1 MKKVKE
7 GIKDGESEDYVEGNA
22 RFLRWLIDQQ
32 LEERIQGFPVVCVK
46 ESCELTYK
54 KPLLMPHG
62 LWSKET
68 GDYVDLF
75 PSPYIMHDRYSDVF
89 EETHWQFLEE
99 RGFIYKDVLCQ
110 ENVETLDDP
119 QVEGSL
125 SEEEEHKISPAV
137 AVSQI
142 AFLEGHDGLLD
153 TVRRSKSKAR
163 RFLEF
168 ILKYVIKTDRSWE
181 QLNEVD
187 CSCKRKH
194 RVYPTWMT
202 LLKTREW
209 VPVGK
214 SKEDKPS
221 PQNVAALLDE
231 ELKRTIL
238 DDSDCAKFLLK
249 LGIGV
254 SDLLRIGVAEEKRF
268 ELNQLSARI
277 YGSSDPMILESISVI
292 LDNADI
298 RESVIMQREEKEKV
312 SRNQT
317 VGRTVESLLK
327 EALSQAG
334 IQVKRTG
341 VGSDYEVES
350 DFIEDGQEQ
359 ILEACRYL
367 IEVKSTSGDH
377 VRMTL
382 PQGKKAVGIGDVNK
396 YVLCVAKILPGEIN
410 EMSVR
415 NNSKFVIGIG
425 TLLRDKVNDATELKK
440 LEKELSPSS
449 TGDVELEIVGSGIR
463 FKIGNRVWQER
474 GIAFDEFVERIKS
487 DSWTATDASG
497 VC

>member
-1 MKKVKE
+1 
-7 GIKDGESEDYVEGNA
+7 
-22 RFLRWLIDQQ
+22 
-32 LEERIQGFPVVCVK
+32 
-46 ESCELTYK
+46 
-54 KPLLMPHG
+54 
-62 LWSKET
+62 
-68 GDYVDLF
+68 
-75 PSPYIMHDRYSDVF
+75 
-89 EETHWQFLEE
+89 
-99 RGFIYKDVLCQ
+99 
-110 ENVETLDDP
+110 
-119 QVEGSL
+119 
-125 SEEEEHKISPAV
+125 
-137 AVSQI
+137 
-142 AFLEGHDGLLD
+142 
-153 TVRRSKSKAR
+153 
-163 RFLEF
+163 
-168 ILKYVIKTDRSWE
+168 
-181 QLNEVD
+181 
-187 CSCKRKH
+187 
-194 RVYPTWMT
+194 
-202 LLKTREW
+202 
-209 VPVGK
+209 
-214 SKEDKPS
+214 
-221 PQNVAALLDE
+221 
-231 ELKRTIL
+231 
-238 DDSDCAKFLLK
+238 LLK

-268 ELNQLSARI
+268 ELDQLSARI